1 MPALAPLRRRL
12 ISLVY
17 EALILAA
24 LLLAATLPIVLLT
37 RGWDHAYSRLAL
49 QTGLLIICGGF
60 YVAQWRGM
68 GQTLPMKTWRMRL
81 TLANGEPLG
90 TSRAVLRYLAAIASL
105 ATLGAGFLWALIDK
119 DKQFLHD
126 RVCGTRLFQIEATP
140 A

>member
-1 MPALAPLRRRL
+1 MLFR
-12 ISLVY
+12 S
-17 EALILAA
+17 
-24 LLLAATLPIVLLT
+24 
-37 RGWDHAYSRLAL
+37 
-49 QTGLLIICGGF
+49 
-60 YVAQWRGM
+60 GM

-90 TSRAVLRYLAAIASL
+90 TSRAALRYLAAIASL

-126 RVCGTRLFQIEATP
+126 RVCGTRLFQTEASG

>member
-1 MPALAPLRRRL
+1 VPALAPLRRRL
-12 ISLVY
+12 LSLIY

-37 RGWDHAYSRLAL
+37 RGWDHVYSRLAL
-49 QTGLLIICGGF
+49 QMGLLIICGGF
-60 YVAQWRGM
+60 YVAQWRSM

-90 TSRAVLRYLAAIASL
+90 TLRAALRYLAAIASL

-126 RVCGTRLFQIEATP
+126 RVCGTRLFQTETAST
-140 A
+140 